1 VGPLSTGQPVFECKA
16 TFFKRTVAFKIES
29 HENASPNSNKINI
42 KKKKKTKLC
51 AAFSVLA

>member
-42 KKKKKTKLC
+42 KKKKTKLC